1 LIRSAMR
8 GVSKQNVIKRA
19 RFKIIKIAMFHNK
32 AFATKW
38 PEMRDGRLATKS
50 KLKVCQMQNRA

>member
-1 LIRSAMR
+1 
-8 GVSKQNVIKRA
+8 
-19 RFKIIKIAMFHNK
+19 MFQNK

>member
-1 LIRSAMR
+1 MR
-8 GVSKQNVIKRA
+8 GVFKQNAIKRA
-19 RFKIIKIAMFHNK
+19 RFKIIKIVMFQNK

-38 PEMRDGRLATKS
+38 SEMKDGRLATKS